1 MLNKIAFKYF
11 GDIVKPYLKHF
22 DPLKESLVKADIRVS
37 IHEYVSNMAFVS
49 FMIILIGWPTIS
61 LLLGLAFGYAKISSV
76 ALAVTLSFTISMT
89 LGITAA
95 VALFYYPS
103 VSAGSRKRKIEN
115 SLPFGTMYMAT
126 ISSSG
131 APPAKMFKIIADFS
145 EFGELSKEVSRIY
158 TDTEIFG
165 MDIKTALQKAAE
177 RTPSDKFKDLL
188 WGLSTIINTGGDMS
202 GYLREKSKAYMADF
216 RRSIKDYSE
225 QMSLYIEMYITLI
238 IVGSVFFLVLSAV
251 MTAISPSS
259 SIISVQ
265 FFVIFIFLPLVSVG
279 FIFLSKGIS
288 PTEE

>member
-1 MLNKIAFKYF
+1 MLNKIAFRYF
-11 GDIVKPYLKHF
+11 GEMVKPYLKHF
-22 DPLKESLVKADIRVS
+22 DPLKESLVKADIRIS

-49 FMIILIGWPTIS
+49 FTIILLGWPTFS
-61 LLLGLAFGYAKISSV
+61 LLLGIAFGYAQVSSV
-76 ALAVTLSFTISMT
+76 ALAVTLSFTISLA
-89 LGITAA
+89 LGIAA
-95 VALFYYPS
+95 FAALFYYPS
-103 VSAGSRKRKIEN
+103 MTANGRKRKIEN
-115 SLPFGTMYMAT
+115 ALPFGTMYMAT

-131 APPAKMFKIIADFS
+131 ATPAKMFKIISDFS

-177 RTPSDKFKDLL
+177 RTPSEKFKDLL
-188 WGLSTIINTGGDMS
+188 WGLSTIITTGGDTS
-202 GYLREKSKAYMADF
+202 GYLREKSTAYMADF

-251 MTAISPSS
+251 MTAISPTS
-259 SIISVQ
+259 SIISLQ
-265 FFVIFIFLPLVSVG
+265 FFVIFVFLPLVSLG
-279 FIFLSKGIS
+279 FIVLSKGIS